1 MAHRTSSHGKASPA
15 ARDTWDPQN
24 QTVTFLLEKRT
35 GVVDYALDQVFSKHQ
50 ITVSGLANGTF
61 DINVLVPGG
70 PGFVSLHAGKGED
83 DIVLIEDAIVS
94 QIQLVVA
101 GGGQAADPVAHIT
114 STPRMS

>member
-1 MAHRTSSHGKASPA
+1 MAHRTSSHEKASPA
-15 ARDTWDPQN
+15 ARGTYNAQN
-24 QTVTFLLEKRT
+24 NTVTFLLEKRA

-70 PGFVSLHAGKGED
+70 TGFVELHTGKGED

-101 GGGQAADPVAHIT
+101 GGNAADPVAHIT